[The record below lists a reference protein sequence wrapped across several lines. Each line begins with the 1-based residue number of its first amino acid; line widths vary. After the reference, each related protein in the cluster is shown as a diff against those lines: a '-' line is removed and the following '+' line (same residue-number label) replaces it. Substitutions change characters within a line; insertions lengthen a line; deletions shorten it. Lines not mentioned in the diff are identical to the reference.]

1 MNKQEVLDLIKTGEG
16 YTLEFKESLN
26 NKEIG
31 KSICAFANSDGGKII
46 LGITDKGEI
55 KGISKSNRLDSE
67 IQTIA
72 RNIDPSLII
81 SFELIDNIGVI
92 YVSVGKDKPYSV
104 GGSFYIR
111 QGSNS
116 QKLNRNEI
124 IDFLQN
130 VNKVSFE
137 KQTSE
142 FNLKDIDTYKF
153 NNFLKKASISKNLP
167 TIQILKN
174 LNLLTNNIPNN
185 ACALLFSIKITKFFL
200 NADISC
206 VLYQGDT
213 KAVMLDKKVFE
224 ADFIS
229 NFENALLFI
238 LRNTRT
244 KADIINL
251 VRVETPEI
259 PEDALREA
267 IINAMVHR
275 NYFVQGR
282 ILIEVYSDRV
292 EILNP
297 GRLLFSSKD
306 FGKISVLRN
315 PILADC
321 VLRINL
327 IEKIGS
333 GIKRIKKLVP
343 DVKFNIDT
351 DWFSV
356 IFKRKEKE
364 FNNVGLE
371 VGVNDIVNDTVN
383 DTVNSKV
390 EKDILLEIIR
400 NKNITIDL
408 LSLKTKKSR
417 RTITRYLEKLKA
429 EGKIRRIGPDKGGY
443 WEVIK
448 KIDDKL

>member
-92 YVSVGKDKPYSV
+92 YVPVGKDKPYSV

-185 ACALLFSIKITKFFL
+185 ACALLFSRKITKFF
-200 NADISC
+200 
-206 VLYQGDT
+206 
-213 KAVMLDKKVFE
+213 
-224 ADFIS
+224 
-229 NFENALLFI
+229 
-238 LRNTRT
+238 
-244 KADIINL
+244 
-251 VRVETPEI
+251 
-259 PEDALREA
+259 
-267 IINAMVHR
+267 
-275 NYFVQGR
+275 
-282 ILIEVYSDRV
+282 
-292 EILNP
+292 
-297 GRLLFSSKD
+297 
-306 FGKISVLRN
+306 
-315 PILADC
+315 
-321 VLRINL
+321 
-327 IEKIGS
+327 
-333 GIKRIKKLVP
+333 
-343 DVKFNIDT
+343 
-351 DWFSV
+351 
-356 IFKRKEKE
+356 FKCRH
-364 FNNVGLE
+364 
-371 VGVNDIVNDTVN
+371 
-383 DTVNSKV
+383 
-390 EKDILLEIIR
+390 
-400 NKNITIDL
+400 
-408 LSLKTKKSR
+408 
-417 RTITRYLEKLKA
+417 
-429 EGKIRRIGPDKGGY
+429 
-443 WEVIK
+443 
-448 KIDDKL
+448 